1 MDSYLEEI
9 ITCKYCGGKEQRGK
23 FIWLN
28 GEELCPD
35 CYKRKRELLDSYYQK
50 GYDKGYDDA
59 LENTKDEEYF
69 S

>member
-28 GEELCPD
+28 GEELCPE
-35 CYKRKRELLDSYYQK
+35 CYKRKRRILDEAYQK
-50 GYDKGYDDA
+50 GYDAA
-59 LENTKDEEYF
+59 LENIKDNEYF